1 MTLDML
7 TLRLKVVL
15 FSFIKDGLFHII
27 NRRRNFPHPF
37 LGVPNLQDD
46 VEYGPVDLPGC
57 AAEDVESS
65 IDELDFSFVRGFAKI
80 DLLLVVFFEAHCRSW
95 EVTEISQRI

>member
-1 MTLDML
+1 MPLDIL

-15 FSFIKDGLFHII
+15 LALFKDGLFHVI
-27 NRRRNFPHPF
+27 NRWRNFPHPF

-46 VEYGPVDLPGC
+46 VEYGPVDLPGR

-65 IDELDFSFVRGFAKI
+65 VNEFDFSFVRGFAEI
-80 DLLLVVFFEAHCRSW
+80 DLLFVVFFEPHCRS
-95 EVTEISQRI
+95 